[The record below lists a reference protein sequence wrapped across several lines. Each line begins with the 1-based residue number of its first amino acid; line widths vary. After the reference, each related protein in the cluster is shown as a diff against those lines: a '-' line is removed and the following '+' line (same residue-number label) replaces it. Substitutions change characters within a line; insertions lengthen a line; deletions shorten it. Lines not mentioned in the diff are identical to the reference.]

1 MSDHKIIEESIST
14 SVQGAIKEPV
24 NENGSGGALNMLFML
39 GASSVLVPP
48 WWSTARDLYLRKLV
62 TKSDH
67 LAGALYNFSIK
78 LRTIPLRIKAKNESI
93 KSHVNLAEVYQRE
106 IKELADFGKG
116 FDVTFSKWLDDYHTQ
131 DNGAFLEI
139 IADGPKDGAIRGR
152 VISVAH
158 LDSAQCTRTSS
169 PEYPVVYKDSQS
181 GKSYKLHRTRVV
193 ATSQRPSPKFNMN
206 DVGYCTVSSILH
218 SVQSLIDN
226 QVYKEERVGSRPT
239 EAIIVTGGGLDPE
252 DVKLAIELQRAQ
264 DTNSGLSKYSRAVI
278 AGNRNIQEPKFQIH
292 RLTQMPEWFNERES
306 TVLSMA
312 VIAMGF
318 GMDAR
323 ELFPAM
329 ETGASK
335 ADAIISH
342 VKQRGKGPGHVLTVM
357 ENILNVWVLPK
368 FLEARF
374 DYQDDT
380 EDRQRAEIIN
390 VRAQSRERDLLINV
404 TNHRV
409 IRQNMLRDGELT
421 RSQFEDLELEDGR
434 LPSGV
439 EVTILFESKD
449 PDYSKLLGGTNESNW
464 EEKKKVISEFL
475 INSRDETMIIKA
487 RRALAAIRYEYN
499 PPDDLGRYMRTRR
512 TRYQENEKPVGTDDS
527 YEQERYGRKLPKPV
541 DTVDDET
548 QRYQERN
555 LNE

>member
-1 MSDHKIIEESIST
+1 MSDNQIVQNAIST
-14 SVQGAIKEPV
+14 SVQGDIKKPPEETGASNSAI
-24 NENGSGGALNMLFML
+24 NMLFML
-39 GASSVLVPP
+39 GSASSLVPP
-48 WWSTARDLYLRKLV
+48 WWSTARDIYLRQLI

-78 LRTIPLRIKAKNESI
+78 LRTIPLRILAKNESI
-93 KSHVNLAEVYQRE
+93 KSHVNLAEAYERE
-106 IKELADFGKG
+106 LKQLADFGKG
-116 FDVTFSKWLDDYHTQ
+116 FDTTFSKWIDDYHTQ

-139 IADGPKDGAIRGR
+139 IADGPKDGPIRGR
-152 VISVAH
+152 VISIAH
-158 LDSAQCTRTSS
+158 LDSAQCTRTSN
-169 PEYPVVYKDSQS
+169 PEYPVIYKDLET
-181 GKSYKLHRTRVV
+181 GKAYKLHRTRVV
-193 ATSQRPSPKFNMN
+193 ATSQRPSAKAGMN
-206 DVGYCTVSSILH
+206 DVGYCTVSNILH

-226 QVYKEERVGSRPT
+226 MTYKEERVGSRPT

-252 DVKLAIELQRAQ
+252 DVRLAIELQRTE
-264 DTNSGLSKYSRAVI
+264 DTNSGLSKYSRAVL
-278 AGNRNIQEPKFQIH
+278 AGSRNVQDPKFDIY

-306 TVLSMA
+306 TIISMA

-342 VKQRGKGPGHVLTVM
+342 IKQRGKGPGHVLSIM
-357 ENILNVWVLPK
+357 ENILNVWVLPS
-368 FLEARF
+368 FLKASF
-374 DYQDDT
+374 DYQDDS
-380 EDRQRAEIIN
+380 EDRQRAEITN
-390 VRAQSRERDLLINV
+390 VRAQARERDLNSYVV
-404 TNHRV
+404 TKRV
-409 IRQNMLRDGELT
+409 VRQNMLRDGEIT

-439 EVTILFESKD
+439 DITVLFESDD
-449 PDYSKLLGGTNESNW
+449 PDYSRWLGGVNESNW
-464 EEKKKVISEFL
+464 EDKKKEIDKFL
-475 INSRDETMIIKA
+475 INSRDEQMIIKA
-487 RRALAAIRYEYN
+487 RRALAAIKYEYN
-499 PPDDLGRYMRTRR
+499 PPEEQQYSQND
-512 TRYQENEKPVGTDDS
+512 KPVGTDDS
-527 YEQERYGRKLPKPV
+527 YEDERYGRKLPKPV